1 MTSKSIWLID
11 HIFCEW
17 FLPCHLLYK
26 FIIIIFYA
34 TITKG
39 LIFILKWTP
48 QNLSSNM
55 CSSILCWY
63 GVYRTLHWDTG
74 RKYKNSY
81 LYLSIYLYS
90 FYTWFIFIVSVPD
103 YKYIE
108 YHIFYQYIIYDISIS
123 VYLFWECLT
132 IAVNNQE
139 CWDHYFV

>member
-1 MTSKSIWLID
+1 MTSKSIWLTD

-39 LIFILKWTP
+39 LVFILKWTP
-48 QNLSSNM
+48 KNLSANM
-55 CSSILCWY
+55 CSFILCWY
-63 GVYRTLHWDTG
+63 GVYRTLPWDTG
-74 RKYKNSY
+74 RKYKNFY
-81 LYLSIYLYS
+81 LYLSIYPYS
-90 FYTWFIFIVSVPD
+90 FYFCFRL
-103 YKYIE
+103 YL
-108 YHIFYQYIIYDISIS
+108 IISILSIISSISISFMIS